1 VDLYGGRGAKDK
13 RGEHPGIIHT
23 DVDRPGWQQTA
34 SERRTDT
41 SLDPFRADLQVGR
54 CLQRDGHA
62 VERDLDLE
70 WQLSQ
75 GPLVVA

>member
-1 VDLYGGRGAKDK
+1 VDLYGGRGAKCK
-13 RGEHPGIIHT
+13 RGEHPGIIDT

-34 SERRTDT
+34 AERHGEPIRHLTA
-41 SLDPFRADLQVGR
+41 FRADLQVGR

-70 WQLSQ
+70 W
-75 GPLVVA
+75 